1 MVLEGAMTALV
12 TPMKTD
18 GAVDFNALVE
28 FVEWQIDSGIDGL
41 VSVGTTGES
50 STLTVR
56 EHIEVIAKTVEAAKG
71 RVPVV
76 AGAGANS
83 TQEALQL
90 QRASEEAGADA
101 LIHVT
106 PYYNK
111 PTQEGLFRHFS
122 TIADAATLPV
132 VLYNVPGR
140 TGCDMQPATVARLA
154 EHPRIVAI
162 KEASAC
168 MKRASEIVLA
178 CGDKLTL
185 LSGDDFTAYTL
196 YAVGGRGV
204 ISVVSNV
211 RPREMAA
218 MWHAA
223 KAGDWDRA
231 RELHYELYPLT
242 QLLFAETSPIPAKK
256 ALALMGKMTPE
267 LRAPLYEAS
276 PELSD
281 RLEAHLREKG
291 LV

>member
-12 TPMKTD
+12 TPMRD
-18 GAVDFNALVE
+18 GAVDFDALTQLVD
-28 FVEWQIDSGIDGL
+28 WQIDAGIDAL

-56 EHIEVIAKTVEAAKG
+56 EHIDVITRTVEAARG
-71 RVPVV
+71 RVPVI

-83 TQEALQL
+83 TQEALHL
-90 QRASEEAGADA
+90 QKASEEAGADA

-111 PTQEGLFRHFS
+111 PTQQGLYRHFS
-122 TIADAATLPV
+122 TVADAASLPV

-140 TGCDMQPATVARLA
+140 TGCDMQPDTVARLA
-154 EHPRIVAI
+154 EHPRIVAL
-162 KEASAC
+162 KEASAS
-168 MKRASEIVLA
+168 MKRASEIVAL

-185 LSGDDFTAYTL
+185 LSGDDFTAFTL
-196 YAVGGRGV
+196 YALGGRGV

-223 KAGDWDRA
+223 KAGEWERA
-231 RELHYELYPLT
+231 RALHYELYPLT
-242 QLLFAETSPIPAKK
+242 ELLFAESSPIPAKA
-256 ALALMGKMTPE
+256 ALALMGKMSPE

-276 PELSD
+276 PELT
-281 RLEAHLREKG
+281 RKLEAHLRDKG